1 MLVVPLYELP
11 VNTVAGSVRAVAL
24 SWRLVP
30 PVLRLKLGVDLSIG
44 ALQDDV
50 AEKGGEIAWEFEGC
64 KKGATGIASS

>member
-11 VNTVAGSVRAVAL
+11 VDTITGSVGVAAL
-24 SWRLVP
+24 LWQLVP
-30 PVLRLKLGVDLSIG
+30 PVLHLKLGVDLCIG

-50 AEKGGEIAWEFEGC
+50 TEKGGEIAWEFEGC